1 MSIDHRVG
9 YDSLLRKHILT
20 GIESKCC
27 EGIMPLSWIA
37 IAITNMRNAIDAV
50 KKWMV
55 SVKLKLNDAKS
66 EFIIIGT
73 LRQQLAKIYVDNL
86 R

>member
-1 MSIDHRVG
+1 
-9 YDSLLRKHILT
+9 
-20 GIESKCC
+20 
-27 EGIMPLSWIA
+27 MPLSWIA